1 MKSRVIALS
10 AISAAFV
17 ALFLTLGAYIEFI
30 DIISVIVASEFIVLP
45 MYENSK
51 LGSFLAF
58 LAGGIIAFLF
68 SGMNIFTLVFPSY
81 FLFFGVLPIVNR
93 IAESKNFNK
102 PLWFAIKF
110 VWFAAVCVFL
120 VFFYI
125 EIMKM
130 PIEFSFDIFGKDFD
144 FSGINNIEIIF
155 WIAFAV
161 VAAVFFLVY
170 NKFVQVSQIY
180 VDKVLSRI
188 IKK

>member
-30 DIISVIVASEFIVLP
+30 DIISVIVASVFIVLP

-58 LAGGIIAFLF
+58 LAGGVIAFLF

-120 VFFYI
+120 VFF
-125 EIMKM
+125 
-130 PIEFSFDIFGKDFD
+130 DIFGKDFD

-161 VAAVFFLVY
+161 VAAVFVLVY